1 MKNLKKTLV
10 MKFGGESLSS
20 PKKIKNTAKI
30 ILKRKENFS
39 NIVVVVSAMGNMTDK
54 LLKLAQKI
62 SKTPPPREQDMLITV
77 GERISMSLL
86 AMALLEINLKAISFT
101 GSQSGII
108 TTNDHFNAK
117 IIDVR
122 PTRIIS
128 SLKKGKIAIVAGFQ
142 GVSEKKE
149 ITTLGRGGSDTTAVA
164 LASFLNAEKVEFYKG
179 VLGVYS
185 EDPKVNKKAIK
196 YEKLNY
202 KKALK
207 LSKKG
212 ARVLHSRAI
221 ELALKNKIPL
231 HILSYREYERN
242 RGTII
247 GKERN
252 ICYKMNRKPFFEV

>member
-1 MKNLKKTLV
+1 
-10 MKFGGESLSS
+10 MKFGGASLSS

-30 ILKRKENFS
+30 ILKRKKSFS
-39 NIVVVVSAMGNMTDK
+39 KIVVVVSAMGDMTDK
-54 LLKLAQKI
+54 LLKLAKKI

-86 AMALLEINLKAISFT
+86 AMALLEMKLKAISFT

-122 PTRIIS
+122 PTRIMK
-128 SLKKGKIAIVAGFQ
+128 SLDKGKIAIVAGFQ

-164 LASFLNAEKVEFYKG
+164 LASFLNAEKVEFYKN
-179 VLGVYS
+179 VLGFYS
-185 EDPKVNKKAIK
+185 KDPEIDEKAVK
-196 YEKLNY
+196 YEKLSFE
-202 KKALK
+202 KALK

-212 ARVLHSRAI
+212 GKVLHPRAI
-221 ELALKNKIPL
+221 ELALKNEIPL
-231 HILSYREYERN
+231 HILSYKEYEKDK
-242 RGTII
+242 GTII
-247 GKERN
+247 GKEKN
-252 ICYKMNRKPFFEV
+252 FCYKINRKPFFEV